1 MRCRGWCL
9 CHEQSLWMTRTQ
21 GWVHGALIQGHR
33 ALDRGFGF
41 PWSDCLFASCQ
52 PVLLVLS
59 VYLQHLVLISMG
71 CCSKN
76 QCGLGAQTKTRT
88 AHSSGGC
95 KGDSVAGISA
105 RAIFLVLQ
113 KTAFLRCL
121 YLEERGKGV
130 GEAHLQPVASL
141 VFWNTL
147 PPSIFLLAELLD
159 EQICFKYV

>member
-1 MRCRGWCL
+1 MDDQNPGLGPR
-9 CHEQSLWMTRTQ
+9 STDTRSQ
-21 GWVHGALIQGHR
+21 GPG
-33 ALDRGFGF
+33 
-41 PWSDCLFASCQ
+41 PWFRVPLVCLFASCQ

-121 YLEERGKGV
+121 YLEEREKGV
-130 GEAHLQPVASL
+130 GEAHLQPVASPCL
-141 VFWNTL
+141 L
-147 PPSIFLLAELLD
+147 EYSPSLRFS
-159 EQICFKYV
+159 VG